1 MDAKIIKKK
10 IKVHIKS
17 CISDM
22 RLTDGQQLTE
32 FDDILTHKQKKPTFL
47 MQDTEPVEEIIEYST
62 EGTLTINGKTVEIA
76 YSENE
81 DLGMSGIKSTLRFKK
96 NLPTM
101 VNLIRSGSAPTSLIF
116 DKQFPRRNCMY
127 SIGGM
132 SFDFC
137 ICTNDV
143 INIFGEDGGKII
155 LDYEIE
161 IHGMKTEHNVFT
173 IEYKE

>member
-1 MDAKIIKKK
+1 MSTKKITKN

-22 RLTDGQQLTE
+22 RLTDEQMLTE
-32 FDDILTHKQKKPTFL
+32 FDEVLTKTPKKPPFL
-47 MQDTEPVEEIIEYST
+47 MQDTEPVEEVIEYST
-62 EGTLTINGKTVEIA
+62 EGTLTINEKTVEIA

-81 DLGMSGIKSTLRFKK
+81 DLGMSGIQSTLRFKK
-96 NLPTM
+96 SLPTM

-143 INIFGEDGGKII
+143 INTFDENGGKIV

-173 IEYKE
+173 IEYRE